1 MVVFQISVRGKRA
14 ARAVVRTVVQIPE
27 INRPPIVPAAYLRL
41 FLIGHTCVPPT
52 PSGLSYRG
60 AAR

>member
-1 MVVFQISVRGKRA
+1 MRTA
-14 ARAVVRTVVQIPE
+14 ARIPE

-41 FLIGHTCVPPT
+41 FLIGRTRVHRVT